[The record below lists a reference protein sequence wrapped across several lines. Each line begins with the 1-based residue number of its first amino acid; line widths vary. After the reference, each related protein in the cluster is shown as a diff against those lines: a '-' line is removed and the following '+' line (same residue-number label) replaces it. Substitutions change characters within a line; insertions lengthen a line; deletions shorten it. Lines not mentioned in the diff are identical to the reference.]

1 VTDSARVLA
10 DDQKPQPSVHVSLS
24 ASLLAVGAGVTWS
37 FGALSA
43 RLADHSDT
51 WQYLLWRSVGV
62 LVVIELVSLRRRG
75 RRGPMLLRT
84 AFTSGRMMMVANVG
98 LLVASLAYVYA
109 VKTTT
114 AANAAFLSSITP
126 LVAVVLARIVLG
138 ERLTHVTVGAIA
150 IAMAGLVVMVYS
162 DVDAGNMTG
171 NVAALLSSVGFAVY
185 TICVR
190 SGPERDWSAVMPGYA
205 AMMIALCSVVTA
217 AHGRAL
223 MLPLRDTCLALMHGG
238 LLIVVGTLLFNSASK
253 AVPAVAMTVFAQS
266 ETVFSPLWVFAALG
280 ERPKVAT
287 LVGAALILAAVIG
300 KAVLDAPPRSVNVHA

>member
-1 VTDSARVLA
+1 MAL
-10 DDQKPQPSVHVSLS
+10 
-24 ASLLAVGAGVTWS
+24 GAGVTWS

-43 RLADHSDT
+43 RLARHSDA

-62 LVVIELVSLRRRG
+62 VVVVELVSLRRRG
-75 RRGPMLLRT
+75 PLLVRA
-84 AFTSGRMMMVANVG
+84 AFTSGRMMMLANVG

-150 IAMAGLVVMVYS
+150 IAMLGLVVMVRS
-162 DVDAGNMTG
+162 DVGAGNMNG

-190 SGPERDWSAVMPGYA
+190 SGPHRDWSAVMPGYA
-205 AMMIALCSVVTA
+205 AMMIVLCGTVTVLHGKAL
-217 AHGRAL
+217 L
-223 MLPLRDTCLALMHGG
+223 LPLRDTALALVHGG
-238 LLIVVGTLLFNSASK
+238 LLIVVGTLLFNAASK

-266 ETVFSPLWVFAALG
+266 ETVFAPFWVFAALG
-280 ERPKVAT
+280 ERPKPAT
-287 LVGAALILAAVIG
+287 LLGAGLILGAVVG
-300 KAVLDAPPRSVNVHA
+300 KALLDAAPRGSSRRNDPIAEVRPMG